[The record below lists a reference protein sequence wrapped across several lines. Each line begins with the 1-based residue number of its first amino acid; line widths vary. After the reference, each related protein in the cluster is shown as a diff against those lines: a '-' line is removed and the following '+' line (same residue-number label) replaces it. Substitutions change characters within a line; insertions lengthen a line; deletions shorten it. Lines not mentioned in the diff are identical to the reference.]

1 MIERLRA
8 ICLDL
13 DGVVYS
19 GGAPVPGAADAITE
33 LRDAGVALRFI
44 TNTSS
49 RPRHA
54 LVERL
59 AGYGVA
65 VAESELFTPAQAACE
80 RLRRTLGDGEPLALF
95 VPPATRGEFA
105 EFEPLP
111 PGAESGAAA
120 VVIGDLGDGW
130 DFAAL
135 NRAFRLLMA
144 DPATPLLA
152 LGATRYWAASDGLRL
167 DTGAISA
174 LLERAVGRRATVC
187 GKPSKRFFRAAAAS
201 LDCSPE
207 QVLMVGDDILGDVRG
222 AQSAGLSA
230 ALVKTGKYRPRD
242 LAGDVRPDALL
253 DSLAELPSWWARR
266 R

>member
-1 MIERLRA
+1 MTERLRA

-19 GGAPVPGAADAITE
+19 GGAAIPGAAEAIAE
-33 LRDAGVALRFI
+33 LRDAGVSLRFV

-49 RPRHA
+49 QPRHV
-54 LVERL
+54 LVDRL
-59 AGYGVA
+59 AGYGVT
-65 VAESELFTPAQAACE
+65 VEEGELFTPALAASE
-80 RLRRTLGDGEPLALF
+80 RLRELLGDGAPLALF

-111 PGAESGAAA
+111 PAAESGAAA
-120 VVIGDLGDGW
+120 VVIGDLGEDW
-130 DFAAL
+130 DFASL
-135 NRAFRLLMA
+135 NRAFRLLMVDA
-144 DPATPLLA
+144 AVPLLA

-167 DTGAISA
+167 DTGAIAA
-174 LLERAVGRRATVC
+174 LLERAIGRRAEVC
-187 GKPSKRFFRAAAAS
+187 GKPSKRFFRAAAQS
-201 LDCSPE
+201 LDCRPE

-222 AQSAGLSA
+222 AQSAGLTA

-242 LAGDVRPDALL
+242 LAGEARPDALL
-253 DSLAELPSWWARR
+253 DSLAELPGWWARR